1 MQQLSDS
8 IETLNF
14 VGPSYAKKLEK
25 LGITSI
31 NHLLHH
37 IPFRFIDF
45 RKTAN
50 ISSLQIDEIVTIK
63 GEVTEAKNQY
73 TRNGKKLQLFT
84 LADKTGKIEVV
95 WFNQPFILNS
105 IKVGYNISVAGQ
117 VVWFGRKKV
126 IISPEYEINT
136 QGVHTGRLLPIY
148 HETAGISSKWLRR
161 RIAEV
166 LESQIDLSEFL
177 PEEIL
182 QREKLIGF
190 RQAIMNVHFPQSE
203 QAFELGKKRL
213 AFNELL
219 LMHLATM
226 HRKKDWENLQASY
239 TLKLSKKILKE
250 FFSLLSFKLTTSQDT
265 AIGQIIDDL
274 AKPTPM
280 NRLLEGDVGSGK
292 TVVAAAAA
300 FVSFANGYQ
309 TIIMA
314 PTQILAQQHYNTI
327 KDLFEPLDL
336 TVTLITSQSKGNS
349 LTKSDIFIGTHALI
363 HQKLNFDNVSLV
375 VIDEQH
381 RFGVEQRNHL
391 VKKVGG
397 KTKVPHVLTMTA
409 TPIPRTVAMSFYG
422 DLDLSVL
429 KELPKERQKIT
440 TWLVPPEKRDGA
452 YAWIGEQIN
461 KEQIQAYVVC
471 PLIEE
476 SDAETLQSVR
486 GAKAEYEKLQN
497 LYKDLRVGLLH
508 GKQTIKQKNAVL
520 DKFKAHEIDILV
532 TTPVV
537 EVGIDVANA
546 AIMMIEAADR
556 FGLAQL
562 HQLRGRVGRGS
573 KKSYCLVMTESD
585 TQKTLDRLAALKKTM
600 SGFELAELDL
610 AMRGPGEIFGTRQSG
625 FPELKIATWQDTD
638 LIIRSRNVAG
648 DLLKLGSHDTITKKE
663 THKS

>member
-1 MQQLSDS
+1 MQLSDS
-8 IETLNF
+8 VETLNF

-25 LGITSI
+25 LEITTV
-31 NHLLHH
+31 NNLLHH

-45 RKTAN
+45 RKASN
-50 ISSLQIDEIVTIK
+50 IASLQIDDIATIK
-63 GEVTEAKNQY
+63 GEVTDSKGIY
-73 TRNGKKLQLFT
+73 TKNGKKLQLFT
-84 LADKTGKIEVV
+84 IEDKTGKIEVI

-105 IKVGYNISVAGQ
+105 IKVGDSISIAGQ
-117 VVWFGRKKV
+117 VTWFGRKKV

-148 HETAGISSKWLRR
+148 HETAGISSKWLRK
-161 RIAEV
+161 RISEV
-166 LESQIDLSEFL
+166 LEKDVDLSEFL
-177 PEEIL
+177 PSEIL
-182 QREKLIGF
+182 EQEKLIEF
-190 RQAIMNVHFPQSE
+190 RQAIMNVHFPESE
-203 QAFELGKKRL
+203 EAFELGKRRL

-226 HRKKDWENLQASY
+226 HRRKEWENLEASY
-239 TLKLSKKILKE
+239 KLTINKKTLKE
-250 FFSLLSFKLTTSQDT
+250 FLDLLAFKLTDSQDT
-265 AIGQIIDDL
+265 AIKEIIEDIGK
-274 AKPTPM
+274 AVPM

-300 FVSFANGYQ
+300 FVSFINGYQ

-327 KDLFEPLDL
+327 KELFEPLDL

-363 HQKLNFDNVSLV
+363 HQKLDFENVSLV

-391 VKKVGG
+391 IKKVGG
-397 KTKVPHVLTMTA
+397 KDMVPHVLTMTA

-422 DLDLSVL
+422 DLDLSIL
-429 KELPKERQKIT
+429 RELPKERQKIT

-452 YAWIGEQIN
+452 YGWIGEQIK
-461 KEQIQAYVVC
+461 KEKIQAYVVC

-476 SDAETLQSVR
+476 SDSETLQSVK
-486 GAKAEYEKLQN
+486 GAKAEYEKLQS
-497 LYKDLRVGLLH
+497 LYNDLTVGLLH
-508 GKQTIKQKNAVL
+508 GKQTIKEKNAVL
-520 DKFKAHEIDILV
+520 DKFKAGQIDILV

-546 AIMMIEAADR
+546 TIMMIEAADR

-562 HQLRGRVGRGS
+562 HQLRGRVGRGT

-585 TQKTLDRLAALKKTM
+585 TEKTIQRLEALKKTI

-610 AMRGPGEIFGTRQSG
+610 KMRGPGEIFGTRQSG

-638 LIIRSRNVAG
+638 LIIRSRKVAA
-648 DLLKLGSHDTITKKE
+648 DLIKLSSHDTITKEK